1 MMQEL
6 WDRLDP
12 GFGAPVWLLVG
23 LGAMIA
29 VALLEFGAHRRR
41 AQAVRMFAASH
52 LASALT
58 VSVSPMKRLLKAVIL
73 VVAVGLLFVA
83 MARPH
88 LFFDWQEE
96 NRSGVD
102 ILIAVDCS
110 KSMLT
115 QDVKPTRLE
124 RAKLAIADFAD
135 RLPDNRLGLIAFA
148 GDAFLQCPLTL
159 DHDAFQNAVQ
169 ELDTNTIPR
178 PGTDMATA
186 IDAAMDA
193 LKSQPNNMK
202 FLILVTD
209 GEDLEGRVIDDVRNA
224 AQSGLK
230 IYTVGVGTPEGDH
243 IVERD
248 EIGNTQYH
256 QDANGQQVIS
266 KLDEGTLRQIAEITG
281 GAYVPLG
288 QDGRGLD
295 EVYNRYIAPLPK
307 ANLEECREKIHIE
320 QFEWPLAA
328 ATFLLMLQFMIKDR
342 AAAPAAT
349 PAGRSSP
356 NRRRARNS
364 VGATSLVAF
373 AFLVLPSRAGDA
385 DTAERDYKSGKYE
398 DSAQHYEKA
407 VEGAPTRNDLQY
419 NRGDAAYKA
428 GDFSEAEDAYR
439 KALETPD
446 LGLQE
451 DAYYNL
457 GNALFQHGDAMQK
470 VDSKKTIKLWEQALH
485 SYDSALKL
493 KTNSDSQHNYAF
505 VKQKLEELKKKQA
518 SQGGQDK
525 KDPSDGDK
533 GNEGSDSSQQKN
545 GGKPQNPNGQGD
557 SGQDPTQGQQGDKN
571 QSANGKDGQNQ
582 NLKTYSGTRDQDL
595 KDPNIKSKEDAE
607 NLLDSLKDDERHIN
621 ARSINGDNQVPP
633 PPSGKDW

>member
-12 GFGAPVWLLVG
+12 GFAAPVWLLVG
-23 LGAMIA
+23 IGAMLA

-41 AQAVRMFAASH
+41 AQAVRIFAASH
-52 LASALT
+52 LASVLT
-58 VSVSPMKRLLKAVIL
+58 ASVSPMKRMIKAVIL
-73 VVAVGLLFVA
+73 ISAVGLLFVA

-96 NRSGVD
+96 DRSGVD

-115 QDVKPTRLE
+115 QDVKPTRLG

-169 ELDTNTIPR
+169 ELDTDTIPR

-186 IDAAMDA
+186 VDAAVDA

-209 GEDLEGRVIDDVRNA
+209 GEDLEGRVIDTVKNA

-288 QDGRGLD
+288 QDGQGLD

-307 ANLEECREKIHIE
+307 ANLEERREKIHIE
-320 QFEWPLAA
+320 QFEWPLTA
-328 ATFLLMLQFMIKDR
+328 ATFLLMLHFMIKDR
-342 AAAPAAT
+342 ATVPVT
-349 PAGRSSP
+349 TSVGRPSP
-356 NRRRARNS
+356 HRRRARHS
-364 VGATSLVAF
+364 AGAASLIAF
-373 AFLVLPSRAGDA
+373 SFLVLPSRAGDA
-385 DTAERDYKSGKYE
+385 DTAERDYQSGKYE

-407 VEGAPTRNDLQY
+407 IEGAPARNDLQF

-428 GDFSEAEDAYR
+428 GDFSEAEEAYR

-451 DAYYNL
+451 DTYYNL
-457 GNALFQHGDAMQK
+457 GNALFQHGEAMQK

-493 KTNSDSQHNYAF
+493 KTNSDTTHNYSF
-505 VKQKLEELKKKQA
+505 VKQRLEELKKQA

-525 KDPSDGDK
+525 NDPSDGDK
-533 GNEGSDSSQQKN
+533 GNEGGDSSQQKN
-545 GGKPQNPNGQGD
+545 GGTPQNPSGKGD
-557 SGQDPTQGQQGDKN
+557 SGQDPTQAQQGGKN
-571 QSANGKDGQNQ
+571 SQQANAKNP
-582 NLKTYSGTRDQDL
+582 NLKTYSGTREQDS
-595 KDPNIKSKEDAE
+595 KDPNIKSKADAE

-621 ARSINGDNQVPP
+621 ARSLNGDNQVPP